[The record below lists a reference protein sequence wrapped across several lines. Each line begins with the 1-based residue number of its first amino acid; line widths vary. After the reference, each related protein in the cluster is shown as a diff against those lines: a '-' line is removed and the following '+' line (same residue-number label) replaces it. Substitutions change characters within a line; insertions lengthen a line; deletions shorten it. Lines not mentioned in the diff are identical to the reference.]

1 VGWLLLQGDG
11 CVWVALASMQ
21 RDDVVWD
28 VVGVLGEH
36 CTLVCVVCVLC
47 GRR

>member
-1 VGWLLLQGDG
+1 MGWLLLQGDG

-21 RDDVVWD
+21 RDDVVWAY
-28 VVGVLGEH
+28 
-36 CTLVCVVCVLC
+36 LVSIAPLCVVCVLC